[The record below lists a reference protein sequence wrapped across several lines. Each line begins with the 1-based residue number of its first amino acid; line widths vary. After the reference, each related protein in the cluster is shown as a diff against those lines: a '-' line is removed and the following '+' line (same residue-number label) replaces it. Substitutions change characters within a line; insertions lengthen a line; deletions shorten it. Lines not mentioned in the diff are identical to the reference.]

1 MRAALACALA
11 LAVGLMAAAQGGGAY
26 GAFANAPYSKASD
39 FVDMLAAG
47 TFYQASQHVADCA
60 RGTLSKDDLEAI
72 WLDLLERY
80 GRFQGREVTGADLDG
95 DQWRVHVLC
104 TFDKGRV
111 DIVVSF
117 STYQD
122 EDLVT
127 AASFVDVKNGEL
139 R

>member
-1 MRAALACALA
+1 MRAALACVLA
-11 LAVGLMAAAQGGGAY
+11 LAVGLAAVAQRGGAY
-26 GAFANAPYSKASD
+26 GAFANAPYSEASD

-47 TFYQASQHVADCA
+47 TFYQASQHAAECA
-60 RGTLSKDDLEAI
+60 RKTLSRGALEAN

-80 GRFQGREVTGADLDG
+80 GRFQGRAGTGADLDG

-111 DIVVSF
+111 DVVVSF

-122 EDLVT
+122 EGLVT
-127 AASFVDVKNGEL
+127 AASFVHVKNGEL

>member
-1 MRAALACALA
+1 MRAALMCALS
-11 LAVGLMAAAQGGGAY
+11 LAVGLAAAAQGGGAY
-26 GAFANAPYSKASD
+26 GAFANAPYSEASD

-47 TFYQASQHVADCA
+47 TFYQASQHVAECA
-60 RGTLSKDDLEAI
+60 RGTLSRDALEAK
-72 WLDLLERY
+72 WLDLLGRY
-80 GRFQGREVTGADLDG
+80 GRFQGREVTGADLEG

-104 TFDKGRV
+104 TFGKGRV
-111 DIVVSF
+111 DVVVSF

-127 AASFVDVKNGEL
+127 AVAFVHVKDGEL